1 MSITEIAIKRPLLI
15 CVIFLTLII
24 FGFIGYSQL
33 SYNLLPKFEA
43 PIISIQ
49 TVYKGAS
56 SEEVQSNVT
65 KKIEDAVSSIEGV
78 DVISSSSQENVS
90 VVTVQLKQ
98 KTDVGTAQTDAERK
112 INTIKNDLP
121 DGVDDPVISKFS
133 SSDIPVLKL
142 STFANVGETE
152 LYDLVDQTIKPILL
166 NVPGVGQ
173 VTLIGGNERE
183 IEVKLDNEKLQAY
196 NLSSGQ
202 VSQMIAAGNM
212 SYPAG
217 NIENSDNRYT
227 IRLDEKLTDI
237 DALRNLIIRE
247 SKNGSKIL
255 LQNVA
260 TVTDATATPTTIN
273 RINGKVGLGIQI
285 SKQTDANAVEV
296 STQVKAKLD
305 TIVKQYA
312 SKGFKYEIAIDQSV
326 YTMESAESVIH
337 DLFLAVVIVACV
349 MLIFLHSVRSSLFIL
364 ISLPSAMIPTFL
376 LMYLMGFSLNL
387 MTLLALSLVVGILV
401 DDSIVVLENIF
412 RHMEMGKDR
421 VTASIDGRA
430 EIGFTALAI
439 TLVDVVVFVP
449 LAMAGGLIGNIL
461 REFALVVVFSTL
473 MSLFV
478 SFTLTPLL
486 VSRFG
491 KLEHLNPNSLWGKIN
506 IAFENQINKLI
517 AAYGR
522 ILTWA
527 LGHKR
532 YVVIGVILLFVGAGS
547 LGAFGFIGSS
557 FAGNGDRGEFN
568 LIVELDP
575 QATLAQTNRITQQIE
590 NIVLSYK
597 EVTKVFTNVGA
608 TGTQMGGSISTPNQA
623 DMTIGLVDKLE
634 RTVST
639 EQFCAML
646 RPRLDSIP
654 GIKFSMKPTQ
664 ITGGNQPQI
673 QVVITGANMDELW
686 VAAKKVKS
694 IITKT
699 PGADYVEFSTKSLK
713 TEVNIKL
720 DRDKIAKMGMS
731 IPTVG
736 AAIQLAFRGNDQS
749 KFKDNGEDY
758 AINIMYDMADKKNIQ
773 NVANTTLQTP
783 QGGVIRLGDIATLE
797 EVQGQSVLE
806 RYNRLNS
813 IQVLASSVGRPTGSV
828 TADIK
833 TQIDAAGFPSSI
845 GIEYLG
851 EQKNQ
856 GDSFGS
862 LGYAMLL
869 GIMLVYLIMV
879 ALYESTLYPFV
890 VLFSIPV
897 ALIGAILA
905 LSLTMES
912 LSIFGIIGFIMLMG
926 LVAKNGILLVDF
938 TNHLKEQGLQ
948 MKEALI
954 EAGKERLRPILMT
967 TAAMI
972 LGMLPIALS
981 QGPGSEFKRSM
992 AWVIIGGLTS
1002 SLILTLLVVPTVY
1015 YIFDRLKEKISN
1027 RKSKQ
1032 QIPVVLTTP
1041 NADKQV

>member
-1 MSITEIAIKRPLLI
+1 
-15 CVIFLTLII
+15 
-24 FGFIGYSQL
+24 
-33 SYNLLPKFEA
+33 LLPKFEA
-43 PIISIQ
+43 PIISVQ
-49 TVYKGAS
+49 TIYKGAS
-56 SEEVQSNVT
+56 SEEVQNNVT

-78 DVISSSSQENVS
+78 DIISSSSQENVS

-98 KTDVGTAQTDAERK
+98 KTNASDAQTDAQRK
-112 INTIKNDLP
+112 INNIKNDLP
-121 DGVDDPVISKFS
+121 DGVDEPVISKFS
-133 SSDIPVLKL
+133 SSDIPVLKM
-142 STFANVGETE
+142 SAFGSVGETE

-173 VTLIGGNERE
+173 VTLIGGNQRE
-183 IEVKLDNEKLQAY
+183 IEVKLDNEKLRAY
-196 NLSSGQ
+196 NLSSAQ

-217 NIENSDNRYT
+217 NLENADNRYT
-227 IRLDEKLTDI
+227 IRLDEKLTDVN
-237 DALRNLIIRE
+237 ALRNLIVRE
-247 SKNGSKIL
+247 NKNGSKIL
-255 LQNVA
+255 LQDVA
-260 TVTDATATPTTIN
+260 TVTDATATATTIN
-273 RINGKVGLGIQI
+273 RINGKVGLGIQV

-296 STQVKAKLD
+296 STQVKAKMD
-305 TIVKQYA
+305 TLVKQYA
-312 SKGFKYEIAIDQSV
+312 SKGFKYEVAIDQSI

-337 DLFLAVVIVACV
+337 DLFLAVLIVAFV
-349 MLIFLHSVRSSLFIL
+349 MLIFLHSFRSSMFIL

-401 DDSIVVLENIF
+401 DDSIVILENIF

-430 EIGFTALAI
+430 EIGFTAIAI
-439 TLVDVVVFVP
+439 TLVDIVVFVP

-486 VSRFG
+486 ASRFG
-491 KLEHLNPNSLWGKIN
+491 KLEHLNPNTLWGKLN
-506 IAFENQINKLI
+506 ITFENQINKLI
-517 AAYGR
+517 EAYGR
-522 ILTWA
+522 ILTWS

-532 YVVIGVILLFVGAGS
+532 YVIIIVILLFVGAGS

-575 QATLAQTNRITQQIE
+575 QATLTQTNRVTQQIE
-590 NIVLSYK
+590 NIILSYP

-608 TGTQMGGSISTPNQA
+608 TGTMMGGSISTPNQA
-623 DMTIGLVDKLE
+623 DMTIGLVDKLD
-634 RTVST
+634 RKLST
-639 EQFCAML
+639 EQFCAVL

-654 GIKFSMKPTQ
+654 GIRFSMKPTQ
-664 ITGGNQPQI
+664 ITGNNQPQI
-673 QVVITGANMDELW
+673 QVVVTGANMDELW
-686 VAAKKVKS
+686 VAAKKIKE

-713 TEVNIKL
+713 TEVQIKL
-720 DRDKIAKMGMS
+720 DRDKIAKMGLN
-731 IPTVG
+731 IPSVG
-736 AAIQLAFRGNDQS
+736 AAVQLAFRGNDQS
-749 KFKDNGEDY
+749 KFKDNGEEY
-758 AINIMYDMADKKNIQ
+758 AINIMYDKADKKNIV
-773 NVANTTLQTP
+773 NLANTTIQTP
-783 QGGVIRLGDIATLE
+783 QGAIVRLGDIASIE
-797 EVQGQSVLE
+797 ETQGQAVLE

-828 TADIK
+828 TADIIK
-833 TQIDAAGFPSSI
+833 QIDAAGFPSTI

-856 GDSFGS
+856 GESFGS

-869 GIMLVYLIMV
+869 GILLVYLIMV
-879 ALYESTLYPFV
+879 ALYESALYPFV

-938 TNHLKEQGLQ
+938 TNHLKAQGLQ
-948 MKEALI
+948 LKEALV

-1002 SLILTLLVVPTVY
+1002 SLILTLVVVPTVY
-1015 YIFDRLKEKISN
+1015 YLFDRLKDKITGKN
-1027 RKSKQ
+1027 KKQ
-1032 QIPVVLTTP
+1032 EIAIATE
-1041 NADKQV
+1041 

>member
-15 CVIFLTLII
+15 SVIFLTLII

-43 PIISIQ
+43 PIISVQ
-49 TVYKGAS
+49 TIYKGAS
-56 SEEVQSNVT
+56 SEEVQNNVT

-78 DVISSSSQENVS
+78 DIISSSSQENVS

-98 KTDVGTAQTDAERK
+98 KTNASDAQTDAQRK
-112 INTIKNDLP
+112 IDNIKNDLP
-121 DGVDDPVISKFS
+121 DGVDEPVISKFS
-133 SSDIPVLKL
+133 SSDIPVLKM
-142 STFANVGETE
+142 SAFGNIGETE

-173 VTLIGGNERE
+173 VMLIGGNQRE
-183 IEVKLDNEKLQAY
+183 IEVKLDNEKLRAY
-196 NLSSGQ
+196 NLSSAQ

-227 IRLDEKLTDI
+227 IRLDEKLTDVN
-237 DALRNLIIRE
+237 ALRNLIVRE
-247 SKNGSKIL
+247 NKNGSKIL
-255 LQNVA
+255 LQDIA
-260 TVTDATATPTTIN
+260 TVTDAAATPTTIN
-273 RINGKVGLGIQI
+273 RINGKVGLGIQVF
-285 SKQTDANAVEV
+285 KQTDANAVEV
-296 STQVKAKLD
+296 SSEVKAKMD
-305 TIVKQYA
+305 TLVKQYA
-312 SKGFKYEIAIDQSV
+312 SKGFKYEVAIDQSV

-337 DLFLAVVIVACV
+337 DLFLAVIIVAFV
-349 MLIFLHSVRSSLFIL
+349 MLIFLHSFRSSMFIL

-401 DDSIVVLENIF
+401 DDSIVILENIF

-421 VTASIDGRA
+421 ITASLDGRS
-430 EIGFTALAI
+430 EIGFTAVAI

-486 VSRFG
+486 ASRFG
-491 KLEHLNPNSLWGKIN
+491 KLEHLNPNTLWGKLN
-506 IAFENQINKLI
+506 ITFENQINKLI
-517 AAYGR
+517 EAYGK
-522 ILTWA
+522 ILNWS

-532 YVVIGVILLFVGAGS
+532 YVIIIVILLFVGAGS

-575 QATLAQTNRITQQIE
+575 QATLTQTNRVTQQIE
-590 NIVLSYK
+590 NIILAYP

-608 TGTQMGGSISTPNQA
+608 TGTMMGGSISTPNQA
-623 DMTIGLVDKLE
+623 DMTVSLVNKLD
-634 RTVST
+634 RKLST
-639 EQFCAML
+639 EQFCAVL

-664 ITGGNQPQI
+664 ITGNNQPQI
-673 QVVITGANMDELW
+673 QIVVTGANMDELW
-686 VAAKKVKS
+686 VAAKKIKE

-713 TEVNIKL
+713 TEVQIKL
-720 DRDKIAKMGMS
+720 NRDKIAKMGLN
-731 IPTVG
+731 IPSVG
-736 AAIQLAFRGNDQS
+736 AAVQLAFRGNDQS
-749 KFKDNGEDY
+749 KFKDNGEEY
-758 AINIMYDMADKKNIQ
+758 AINVMYDKSDKKNIV
-773 NVANTTLQTP
+773 NLANTTIQTP
-783 QGGVIRLGDIATLE
+783 QGAIVRLGDIATIE
-797 EVQGQSVLE
+797 ETQGQAVLE

-833 TQIDAAGFPSSI
+833 KQIDAAGFPSTI

-856 GDSFGS
+856 GESFGS

-869 GIMLVYLIMV
+869 GILLVYLIMV
-879 ALYESTLYPFV
+879 ALYESALYPFV

-938 TNHLKEQGLQ
+938 TNHLKAQGLQ
-948 MKEALI
+948 LKEALV

-967 TAAMI
+967 TVAMI

-981 QGPGSEFKRSM
+981 NGPGSEFKRSM

-1002 SLILTLLVVPTVY
+1002 SLILTLVVVPTVY
-1015 YIFDRLKEKISN
+1015 YLFDRLK
-1027 RKSKQ
+1027 
-1032 QIPVVLTTP
+1032 
-1041 NADKQV
+1041 DKVTGKNKKEGVAIATK

>member
-15 CVIFLTLII
+15 SVIFITLII
-24 FGFIGYSQL
+24 FGFLGYTQL

-43 PIISIQ
+43 PVISIQ

-56 SEEVQSNVT
+56 SEEVQNNVT

-78 DVISSSSQENVS
+78 DVISSLSQENVS

-98 KTDVGTAQTDAERK
+98 KTSASAAQTDAERK

-121 DGVDDPVISKFS
+121 DGVDNPVISKFS

-142 STFANVGETE
+142 SAFSDVGETE

-173 VTLIGGNERE
+173 VGLIGGNRRE
-183 IEVKLDNEKLQAY
+183 VEVKLDNEKLRAY
-196 NLSSGQ
+196 NLSSAQ

-217 NIENSDNRYT
+217 NIENTDNRFT
-227 IRLDEKLTDI
+227 IRLDEKLPDV

-247 SKNGSKIL
+247 NKNGSRIL
-255 LQNVA
+255 LRDIA
-260 TVTDATATPTTIN
+260 SVTDATETPTTIN

-285 SKQTDANAVEV
+285 TKQTDANAVEV
-296 STQVKAKLD
+296 STRVKAELD
-305 TIVKQYA
+305 TLVNQYK
-312 SKGFKYEIAIDQSV
+312 SKGFRYEVAIDQSI
-326 YTMESAESVIH
+326 YTMESASSVIH
-337 DLFLAVVIVACV
+337 DLFLAVLIVAFV
-349 MLIFLHSVRSSLFIL
+349 MLIFLHSFRSSMFIL

-401 DDSIVVLENIF
+401 DDSIVILENIF

-421 VTASIDGRA
+421 VTASLDGRA
-430 EIGFTALAI
+430 EIGFTAIAI

-486 VSRFG
+486 ASRFG
-491 KLEHLNPNSLWGKIN
+491 KLEKLNEKTLWGRLN
-506 IAFENQINKLI
+506 IWFEHQIDKLI

-522 ILTWA
+522 ILEWA

-532 YVVIGVILLFVGAGS
+532 YVLIGVIALFVGAGC
-547 LGAFGFIGSS
+547 LGYFGFIGSS

-568 LIVELDP
+568 LIVELAP
-575 QATLAQTNRITQQIE
+575 QATLAQTNRVTQQIE
-590 NIVLSYK
+590 KIVLSYP

-608 TGTQMGGSISTPNQA
+608 TGTLMGGSISTPNQA
-623 DMTIGLVDKLE
+623 DMTVGLVNKLE
-634 RTVST
+634 RNLST
-639 EQFCAML
+639 EEFCSRL

-654 GIKFSMKPTQ
+654 GIRFSMKPTQ
-664 ITGGNQPQI
+664 ITGNNQPQI
-673 QVVITGANMDELW
+673 QIVVTGADMDELW
-686 VAAKKVKS
+686 TAAKKVKE

-699 PGADYVEFSTKSLK
+699 PGADYVEFSTKSKK
-713 TEVNIKL
+713 TEVQIKL
-720 DRDKIAKMGMS
+720 DRDKIAKMGLN
-731 IPTVG
+731 IPSVG

-758 AINIMYDMADKKNIQ
+758 AINIMYDKADKKSIENL
-773 NVANTTLQTP
+773 ANTTLQTP
-783 QGGVIRLGDIATLE
+783 QGAIIRLGDIAILQ
-797 EVQGQSVLE
+797 EVQGQAVLE

-813 IQVLASSVGRPTGSV
+813 IQVLASTVGRPTGSV

-833 TQIDAAGFPSSI
+833 KQIDAVGFPSTI

-856 GDSFGS
+856 GESFGS
-862 LGYAMLL
+862 LGIAMGL
-869 GIMLVYLIMV
+869 GILLVYLIMV
-879 ALYESTLYPFV
+879 ALYESALYPFV

-938 TNHLKEQGLQ
+938 TNHLKAQGLQ
-948 MKEALI
+948 LKDALV

-967 TAAMI
+967 TVAMI

-981 QGPGSEFKRSM
+981 NGPGSEFKRSM

-1002 SLILTLLVVPTVY
+1002 SLLLTLLVVPTVY
-1015 YIFDRLKEKISN
+1015 YIFDRIKDKISG
-1027 RKSKQ
+1027 KKKKPSAVATAGPDFT
-1032 QIPVVLTTP
+1032 ID
-1041 NADKQV
+1041 A

>member
-1 MSITEIAIKRPLLI
+1 MSITEIAVKRPLLI
-15 CVIFLTLII
+15 SVIFITLII
-24 FGFIGYSQL
+24 FGFLGYTQL

-49 TVYKGAS
+49 TIYKGAS
-56 SEEVQSNVT
+56 SEEVQNNVT

-78 DVISSSSQENVS
+78 DIISSSSQENVS

-98 KTDVGTAQTDAERK
+98 KTNASAAQTDAQRK
-112 INTIKNDLP
+112 INNIKNDLP
-121 DGVDDPVISKFS
+121 DGVDEPIISKFS
-133 SSDIPVLKL
+133 SSDIPVLKM
-142 STFANVGETE
+142 SAFANIGETE

-173 VTLIGGNERE
+173 VDLIGGNRRE

-196 NLSSGQ
+196 NLSSAM
-202 VSQMIAAGNM
+202 VSQMIAMGNM

-217 NIENSDNRYT
+217 NIENNDNRYT
-227 IRLDEKLTDI
+227 IRLDEKLTDVN
-237 DALRNLIIRE
+237 ALRTLIIRE
-247 SKNGSKIL
+247 NKNGSKIL
-255 LQNVA
+255 LQDIA
-260 TVTDATATPTTIN
+260 TVTDATETPKTIN
-273 RINGKVGLGIQI
+273 RINGKVGLGIQV

-305 TIVKQYA
+305 TLVQQYK

-326 YTMESAESVIH
+326 YTMESASSVIH
-337 DLFLAVVIVACV
+337 DLFLAVIIVAAV
-349 MLIFLHSVRSSLFIL
+349 MLIFLHSFRSSMFIL

-401 DDSIVVLENIF
+401 DDSIVILENIF

-421 VTASIDGRA
+421 VTAALDGRA

-486 VSRFG
+486 ASRFG
-491 KLEHLNPNSLWGKIN
+491 KLEKLNKDTLWGKLN
-506 IAFENQINKLI
+506 LAFEHQIDKLI

-522 ILTWA
+522 ILEWS

-532 YVVIGVILLFVGAGS
+532 YVIIIVIALFAGAGS
-547 LGAFGFIGSS
+547 LGYFGFIGSS

-575 QATLAQTNRITQQIE
+575 QATLSQTNRVTQQIE
-590 NIVLSYK
+590 NIILSYP

-608 TGTQMGGSISTPNQA
+608 TGTMMGGSISTPNQA
-623 DMTIGLVDKLE
+623 DMTIGLIDKQE
-634 RTVST
+634 RTLST
-639 EQFCAML
+639 EQFCAVL

-654 GIKFSMKPTQ
+654 GIRFSMKPTQ
-664 ITGGNQPQI
+664 ITGNNQPQI
-673 QVVITGANMDELW
+673 QLVITGANMDELW
-686 VAAKKVKS
+686 VAARKIKE

-720 DRDKIAKMGMS
+720 DRDKIAKMGLN
-731 IPTVG
+731 IPSVG

-758 AINIMYDMADKKNIQ
+758 AINIMYDKADKKNIQ
-773 NVANTTLQTP
+773 NLANTTLQTP
-783 QGGVIRLGDIATLE
+783 QGAIIRLGDIATLE
-797 EVQGQSVLE
+797 EIQGQAVLE

-833 TQIDAAGFPSSI
+833 KQVDAAGFPSSI

-856 GDSFGS
+856 GESFGS
-862 LGYAMLL
+862 LGIAMGL
-869 GIMLVYLIMV
+869 GILLVYLIMV
-879 ALYESTLYPFV
+879 ALYESALYPFV

-938 TNHLKEQGLQ
+938 TNHLKAQGLPL
-948 MKEALI
+948 KEALV

-967 TAAMI
+967 TVAMI
-972 LGMLPIALS
+972 FGMLPIALS
-981 QGPGSEFKRSM
+981 NGPGSEFKRSM

-1002 SLILTLLVVPTVY
+1002 SLLLTLVVVPTVY
-1015 YIFDRLKEKISN
+1015 YIFDRIKDKISGKDKKEKALLAAS
-1027 RKSKQ
+1027 
-1032 QIPVVLTTP
+1032 P
-1041 NADKQV
+1041 AAE

>member
-15 CVIFLTLII
+15 SVIFVTLII
-24 FGFIGYSQL
+24 FGFLGYSQL

-43 PIISIQ
+43 PVISIQ

-56 SEEVQSNVT
+56 SEEVQNNVT

-78 DVISSSSQENVS
+78 DVMSSSSQENVS
-90 VVTVQLKQ
+90 VVTIQLKQ
-98 KTDVGTAQTDAERK
+98 KSNASTAQTDAQRK
-112 INTIKNDLP
+112 INNIKSELP
-121 DGVDDPVISKFS
+121 DGVDEPVISKFS
-133 SSDIPVLKL
+133 SSDIAVLKM
-142 STFANVGETE
+142 STFGNLGETE
-152 LYDLVDQTIKPILL
+152 LYNLVDQTIKPILL
-166 NVPGVGQ
+166 NVPGVAQ
-173 VTLIGGNERE
+173 VHLTGGNQRE

-196 NLSSGQ
+196 NLSSAQ
-202 VSQMIAAGNM
+202 VSQMVAAGNM

-217 NIENSDNRYT
+217 NIENSDNRFT
-227 IRLDEKLTDI
+227 IRLDEKLKDVN
-237 DALRNLIIRE
+237 ALRNLIIRE
-247 SKNGSKIL
+247 NKNGSKII
-255 LQNVA
+255 LQDIA

-273 RINGKVGLGIQI
+273 RINGKVGLGVEVF
-285 SKQTDANAVEV
+285 KQTDANAVEV

-305 TIVKQYA
+305 TLVQQYQ
-312 SKGFKYEIAIDQSV
+312 SKGFKYEVAIDQSV
-326 YTMESAESVIH
+326 YTMESAKSVIH
-337 DLFLAVVIVACV
+337 DLFLAVLIVAVV
-349 MLIFLHSVRSSLFIL
+349 MLIFLHSFRSSMFIL

-421 VTASIDGRA
+421 VTASLDGRA

-491 KLEHLNPNSLWGKIN
+491 KLEHLNKNSLWGRLN
-506 IAFENQINKLI
+506 IAFENQIDKLI

-522 ILTWA
+522 ILKWA
-527 LGHKR
+527 LEHKR
-532 YVVIGVILLFVGAGS
+532 YVIIGVILLFAGAGS
-547 LGAFGFIGSS
+547 LGFFGFIGSS

-575 QATLAQTNRITQQIE
+575 QATLAQTNRVTQQIE
-590 NIVLSYK
+590 QIILSYK

-608 TGTQMGGSISTPNQA
+608 TGTMMGGSISTPNQA
-623 DMTIGLVDKLE
+623 DMTVGLVNKLD
-634 RTVST
+634 RTLST
-639 EQFCAML
+639 EQFCAEI

-664 ITGGNQPQI
+664 ITGNNQPQI
-673 QVVITGANMDELW
+673 QVVITGANTEELW
-686 VAAKKVKS
+686 AAAKKVKA

-699 PGADYVEFSTKSLK
+699 PGADYVEYSTKSLK
-713 TEVNIKL
+713 TEVQIKL
-720 DRDKIAKMGMS
+720 DRDKVAKMGMN
-731 IPTVG
+731 IPSVG

-758 AINIMYDMADKKNIQ
+758 AINIMYDKSDKKNIE
-773 NVANTTLQTP
+773 NLANTTLQTP
-783 QGGVIRLGDIATLE
+783 QGAIIRLGDVATIE
-797 EVQGQSVLE
+797 ETQGQAVLE

-833 TQIDAAGFPSSI
+833 KQIDAAGFPSTV

-856 GDSFGS
+856 GESFGS
-862 LGYAMLL
+862 LGIAMGL
-869 GIMLVYLIMV
+869 GILLVYLIMV

-967 TAAMI
+967 TVAMI
-972 LGMLPIALS
+972 FGMLPIALS
-981 QGPGSEFKRSM
+981 NGPGSEFKRSM

-1002 SLILTLLVVPTVY
+1002 SLLLTLVVVPTVY
-1015 YIFDRLKEKISN
+1015 YLFDRLKEKISG
-1027 RKSKQ
+1027 RKSKESALVITPASEG
-1032 QIPVVLTTP
+1032 QI
-1041 NADKQV
+1041 

>member
-1 MSITEIAIKRPLLI
+1 MSITELAIKRPLLI
-15 CVIFLTLII
+15 SVIFITLII
-24 FGFIGYSQL
+24 FGFLGYSEL

-43 PIISIQ
+43 PIISVQ

-56 SEEVQSNVT
+56 SEEVQNNVT

-90 VVTVQLKQ
+90 IVTVQLKQ
-98 KTDVGTAQTDAERK
+98 KTNASAAQTDAQRK
-112 INTIKNDLP
+112 INNIKNDLP
-121 DGVDDPVISKFS
+121 EGVDEPVISKFS
-133 SSDIPVLKL
+133 SSDIPVLKM
-142 STFANVGETE
+142 STFGSIGETE
-152 LYDLVDQTIKPILL
+152 LYDLVDQTIKPIIL
-166 NVPGVGQ
+166 NVPGVAQ
-173 VTLIGGNERE
+173 VDLIGGNKRE

-196 NLSSGQ
+196 NLSSAQ
-202 VSQMIAAGNM
+202 VSQMIAVGNM

-217 NIENSDNRYT
+217 NIENTDSRFT
-227 IRLDEKLTDI
+227 IRLDEKLTDVNS
-237 DALRNLIIRE
+237 LRNLIIRE
-247 SKNGSKIL
+247 NKNGSKIL
-255 LQNVA
+255 LKDIA
-260 TVTDATATPTTIN
+260 TVTDATETPTTIN
-273 RINGKVGLGIQI
+273 RINGKVGLGLQVF
-285 SKQTDANAVEV
+285 KQTDANAVEV

-305 TIVKQYA
+305 TIVQQYK
-312 SKGFKYEIAIDQSV
+312 SKGFKYEVAIDQST
-326 YTMESAESVIH
+326 YTMESATSVIH
-337 DLFLAVVIVACV
+337 DLFLAVIIVAAV
-349 MLIFLHSVRSSLFIL
+349 MLIFLHSFRSSVFIL
-364 ISLPSAMIPTFL
+364 VSLPSAMIPTFL
-376 LMYLMGFSLNL
+376 LMYVMGFSLNL

-412 RHMEMGKDR
+412 RHMEMGKDK

-449 LAMAGGLIGNIL
+449 LSLAGGLIGNIL

-491 KLEHLNPNSLWGKIN
+491 KLEHLSSDTLWGKLN
-506 IAFENQINKLI
+506 IGFENQINKLI

-522 ILTWA
+522 ILDWS
-527 LGHKR
+527 LSHKR
-532 YVVIGVILLFVGAGS
+532 YVLIGVIALFAGAGS
-547 LGAFGFIGSS
+547 LGYFGFIGSS

-575 QATLAQTNRITQQIE
+575 QATLAQTNRVTQRIE
-590 NIVLSYK
+590 NIILSYPDL
-597 EVTKVFTNVGA
+597 VTKVFTNVGA
-608 TGTQMGGSISTPNQA
+608 TGTMMGGSISTPNQA
-623 DMTIGLVDKLE
+623 DMTVGLINKLD
-634 RTVST
+634 RTIST
-639 EQFCAML
+639 EEFCAII

-654 GIKFSMKPTQ
+654 GIKFSMKPTTV
-664 ITGGNQPQI
+664 TGNNQPQI
-673 QVVITGANMDELW
+673 QIVVTGADMNELW
-686 VAAKKVKS
+686 AAAKKIKE

-713 TEVNIKL
+713 TEVQIKL
-720 DRDKIAKMGMS
+720 DRDKIAKMGLS
-731 IPTVG
+731 IPMVG

-758 AINIMYDMADKKNIQ
+758 AINIMYDKADKKSIDNL
-773 NVANTTLQTP
+773 ANTTLQTP
-783 QGGVIRLGDIATLE
+783 QGAVIRLGDIATLE
-797 EVQGQSVLE
+797 EIQGQAVLE

-813 IQVLASSVGRPTGSV
+813 IQILASSVGRPTGSV

-833 TQIDAAGFPSSI
+833 KQIDAAGFPSSI
-845 GIEYLG
+845 GIDYLG

-856 GDSFGS
+856 GESFGS
-862 LGYAMLL
+862 LGIAM
-869 GIMLVYLIMV
+869 GIGILLVYLIMV

-912 LSIFGIIGFIMLMG
+912 LSIFGFIGFIMLMG

-948 MKEALI
+948 LKEALV

-967 TAAMI
+967 TVAMI
-972 LGMLPIALS
+972 LGMLPIAMS
-981 QGPGSEFKRSM
+981 NGPGSEFKRSM

-1002 SLILTLLVVPTVY
+1002 SLLLTLIVVPTVY
-1015 YIFDRLKEKISN
+1015 YLFDRLKEKL
-1027 RKSKQ
+1027 SKKKNKPATQ
-1032 QIPVVLTTP
+1032 SLDIAAQ
-1041 NADKQV
+1041 

>member
-1 MSITEIAIKRPLLI
+1 MSITEIAVKRPLLI
-15 CVIFLTLII
+15 SVIFITLII
-24 FGFIGYSQL
+24 FGFLGYTQL

-49 TVYKGAS
+49 TIYKGAS
-56 SEEVQSNVT
+56 SEEVQNNVT
-65 KKIEDAVSSIEGV
+65 KKIEDAISSIEGV
-78 DVISSSSQENVS
+78 DIISSSSQENVS

-98 KTDVGTAQTDAERK
+98 KTNASAAQTDAQRK
-112 INTIKNDLP
+112 INNIKNDLP
-121 DGVDDPVISKFS
+121 DGVDEPIISKFS
-133 SSDIPVLKL
+133 SSDIPVLKM
-142 STFANVGETE
+142 SAFANIGETE

-173 VTLIGGNERE
+173 VDLIGGNRRE

-196 NLSSGQ
+196 NLSSAM
-202 VSQMIAAGNM
+202 VSQMIAMGNM

-217 NIENSDNRYT
+217 NIENNDNRYT
-227 IRLDEKLTDI
+227 IRLDEKLTDVN
-237 DALRNLIIRE
+237 ALRTLIIRE
-247 SKNGSKIL
+247 NKNGSKIL
-255 LQNVA
+255 LKDIA
-260 TVTDATATPTTIN
+260 TVTDATETPKTIN
-273 RINGKVGLGIQI
+273 RINGKVGLGIQV

-305 TIVKQYA
+305 TLVQQYK
-312 SKGFKYEIAIDQSV
+312 SKGFRYEIAIDQSI

-337 DLFLAVVIVACV
+337 DLFLAVIIVACV
-349 MLIFLHSVRSSLFIL
+349 MLVFLHSFRSSMFIL

-401 DDSIVVLENIF
+401 DDSIVILENIF

-421 VTASIDGRA
+421 VTAALDGRA
-430 EIGFTALAI
+430 EIGFTAIAI

-486 VSRFG
+486 ASRFG
-491 KLEHLNPNSLWGKIN
+491 KLEKLNKDTLWGKLN
-506 IAFENQINKLI
+506 LAFEHQIDKLI

-522 ILTWA
+522 ILEWS

-532 YVVIGVILLFVGAGS
+532 YVIIIVIALFAGAGS
-547 LGAFGFIGSS
+547 LGYFGFIGSS

-575 QATLAQTNRITQQIE
+575 QATLSQTNRVTQQIE
-590 NIVLSYK
+590 NIILSYP

-608 TGTQMGGSISTPNQA
+608 TGTMMGGSISTPNQA
-623 DMTIGLVDKLE
+623 DMTIGLIDKQKRSL
-634 RTVST
+634 ST
-639 EQFCAML
+639 EQFCAVL

-654 GIKFSMKPTQ
+654 GIRFSMKPTQ
-664 ITGGNQPQI
+664 ITGNNQPQI
-673 QVVITGANMDELW
+673 QLVITGANMDELW
-686 VAAKKVKS
+686 VAARKIKD

-720 DRDKIAKMGMS
+720 DRDKIAKMGLN
-731 IPTVG
+731 IPAVG

-758 AINIMYDMADKKNIQ
+758 AINIMYDKADKKNIQ
-773 NVANTTLQTP
+773 NLANTTLQTP
-783 QGGVIRLGDIATLE
+783 QGAIIRLGDIATLE
-797 EVQGQSVLE
+797 EIQGQAVLE

-833 TQIDAAGFPSSI
+833 KQVDAAGFPSSI

-856 GDSFGS
+856 GESFGS
-862 LGYAMLL
+862 LGIAMGL
-869 GIMLVYLIMV
+869 GILLVYLIMV
-879 ALYESTLYPFV
+879 ALYESALYPFV

-938 TNHLKEQGLQ
+938 TNHLKAQGLPL
-948 MKEALI
+948 KEALV

-967 TAAMI
+967 TVAMI
-972 LGMLPIALS
+972 FGMLPIALS
-981 QGPGSEFKRSM
+981 NGPGSEFKRSM

-1002 SLILTLLVVPTVY
+1002 SLLLTLVVVPTVY
-1015 YIFDRLKEKISN
+1015 YIFDRLKDKITGA
-1027 RKSKQ
+1027 KKK
-1032 QIPVVLTTP
+1032 PATVAVAGPDFTK
-1041 NADKQV
+1041 DV

>member
-15 CVIFLTLII
+15 SVIFITLII
-24 FGFIGYSQL
+24 FGFLGYSQL

-43 PIISIQ
+43 PIISVQ
-49 TVYKGAS
+49 TIYKGAS
-56 SEEVQSNVT
+56 SEEVQNNVT

-90 VVTVQLKQ
+90 IVTVQLKQ
-98 KTDVGTAQTDAERK
+98 KTNASDAQTDAQRK
-112 INTIKNDLP
+112 INNIKNDLP
-121 DGVDDPVISKFS
+121 DGVDEPVISKFS

-142 STFANVGETE
+142 SAFANIGETE
-152 LYDLVDQTIKPILL
+152 LYDLVNQTIKPILL

-173 VTLIGGNERE
+173 VSLVGGNERE
-183 IEVKLDNEKLQAY
+183 IEVKIDNEKLQAY
-196 NLSSGQ
+196 NLSSAQ

-217 NIENSDNRYT
+217 NIENTDNRYT
-227 IRLDEKLTDI
+227 IRLNEKLTDV

-247 SKNGSKIL
+247 NRNGSKIL
-255 LQNVA
+255 LQDIA
-260 TVTDATATPTTIN
+260 SITDATATPKTIN

-296 STQVKAKLD
+296 STEVKSKLD
-305 TIVKQYA
+305 TLVKQYA
-312 SKGFKYEIAIDQSV
+312 TKGFRYEIAIDQSV
-326 YTMESAESVIH
+326 YTMESASSVIH
-337 DLFLAVVIVACV
+337 DLFLAVIIVACV
-349 MLIFLHSVRSSLFIL
+349 MLIFLHSFRSSMFIL

-401 DDSIVVLENIF
+401 DDSIVILENIF

-421 VTASIDGRA
+421 ITAALDGRA
-430 EIGFTALAI
+430 EIGFTAIAI

-486 VSRFG
+486 ASRFG
-491 KLEHLNPNSLWGKIN
+491 KLEHLNPNTLWGKLN
-506 IAFENQINKLI
+506 ILFEKQIDKLI
-517 AAYGR
+517 AAYGS
-522 ILTWA
+522 ILTWS

-532 YVVIGVILLFVGAGS
+532 YVIIIVILLFAGAGS

-575 QATLAQTNRITQQIE
+575 QATLSQTNKVTQQIE
-590 NIVLSYK
+590 NIILSYP

-608 TGTQMGGSISTPNQA
+608 TGTMIGGSISTPNQA
-623 DMTIGLVDKLE
+623 DMTVALVDKLD
-634 RTVST
+634 RNVST
-639 EQFCAML
+639 EQFCSVL

-664 ITGGNQPQI
+664 ITGNNQPQI
-673 QVVITGANMDELW
+673 QIVVTGANMDELW
-686 VAAKKVKS
+686 VAAKKIKE

-713 TEVNIKL
+713 TEVQIKL
-720 DRDKIAKMGMS
+720 DRDKIAKMGMN

-758 AINIMYDMADKKNIQ
+758 AINIMYDKADKMNIKNL
-773 NVANTTLQTP
+773 ANTTLQTP
-783 QGGVIRLGDIATLE
+783 QGAIIRLGDVATLE
-797 EVQGQSVLE
+797 EVQGQAVLE

-833 TQIDAAGFPSSI
+833 KQIDAAGFPSSI
-845 GIEYLG
+845 GIDYLG

-856 GDSFGS
+856 GESFGS
-862 LGYAMLL
+862 LGIAMGL
-869 GIMLVYLIMV
+869 GILLVYLIMV

-938 TNHLKEQGLQ
+938 TNHLKAQGLQ
-948 MKEALI
+948 LKEALI

-967 TAAMI
+967 TVAMI
-972 LGMLPIALS
+972 FGMLPIALS
-981 QGPGSEFKRSM
+981 NGPGSEFKRSM

-1002 SLILTLLVVPTVY
+1002 SLILTLVVVPTVY
-1015 YIFDRLKEKISN
+1015 YLFDRLKDKVTGKN
-1027 RKSKQ
+1027 KKQ
-1032 QIPVVLTTP
+1032 EVAIATE
-1041 NADKQV
+1041 

>member
-1 MSITEIAIKRPLLI
+1 MSITEIAVKRPLLI
-15 CVIFLTLII
+15 SVIFITLII
-24 FGFIGYSQL
+24 FGFLGYTQL

-49 TVYKGAS
+49 TIYKGAS
-56 SEEVQSNVT
+56 SEEVQNNVT

-78 DVISSSSQENVS
+78 DIISSSSQENVS

-98 KTDVGTAQTDAERK
+98 KTNASAAQTDAQRK
-112 INTIKNDLP
+112 INNIKNDLP
-121 DGVDDPVISKFS
+121 DGVDEPIISKFS
-133 SSDIPVLKL
+133 SSDIPVLKM
-142 STFANVGETE
+142 SAFANIGETE

-173 VTLIGGNERE
+173 VDLIGGNRRE

-196 NLSSGQ
+196 NLSSAM
-202 VSQMIAAGNM
+202 VSQMIAMGNM

-227 IRLDEKLTDI
+227 IRLDEKLTDVN
-237 DALRNLIIRE
+237 ALRNLIIRE
-247 SKNGSKIL
+247 NKNGSKIL
-255 LQNVA
+255 LQDIA
-260 TVTDATATPTTIN
+260 TVTDATETPKTIN
-273 RINGKVGLGIQI
+273 RINGKVGLGIQV

-305 TIVKQYA
+305 TLVQQYK
-312 SKGFKYEIAIDQSV
+312 SKGFRYEIAIDQSI

-337 DLFLAVVIVACV
+337 DLFLAVIIVAAV
-349 MLIFLHSVRSSLFIL
+349 MLIFLHSFRSSMFIL

-401 DDSIVVLENIF
+401 DDSIVILENIF

-421 VTASIDGRA
+421 VTAALDGRA

-486 VSRFG
+486 ASRFG
-491 KLEHLNPNSLWGKIN
+491 KLEKLNKDTLWGKLN
-506 IAFENQINKLI
+506 LAFEHQIDKLI

-522 ILTWA
+522 ILEWS

-532 YVVIGVILLFVGAGS
+532 YVIIIVIALFAGAGS
-547 LGAFGFIGSS
+547 LGYFGFIGSS

-575 QATLAQTNRITQQIE
+575 QATLSQTNRVTQQIE
-590 NIVLSYK
+590 NIILSYP

-608 TGTQMGGSISTPNQA
+608 TGTMMGGSISTPNQA
-623 DMTIGLVDKLE
+623 DMTIGLIDKQKRAL
-634 RTVST
+634 ST
-639 EQFCAML
+639 EQFCAKL

-654 GIKFSMKPTQ
+654 GIRFSMKPTQ
-664 ITGGNQPQI
+664 ITGNNQPQI
-673 QVVITGANMDELW
+673 QLVITGADMNELW
-686 VAAKKVKS
+686 VAARKIKE

-720 DRDKIAKMGMS
+720 DRDKIAKMGLN
-731 IPTVG
+731 IPSVG

-758 AINIMYDMADKKNIQ
+758 AINIMYDKADKKNIQ
-773 NVANTTLQTP
+773 NLANTTLQTP
-783 QGGVIRLGDIATLE
+783 QGAIVRLGDIATLE
-797 EVQGQSVLE
+797 EIQGQAVLE

-833 TQIDAAGFPSSI
+833 KQIDAAGFPSSI

-856 GDSFGS
+856 GESFGS
-862 LGYAMLL
+862 LGIAMGL
-869 GIMLVYLIMV
+869 GILLVYLIMV
-879 ALYESTLYPFV
+879 ALYESALYPFV

-938 TNHLKEQGLQ
+938 TNHLKAQGLQ
-948 MKEALI
+948 LKEALV

-967 TAAMI
+967 TVAMI
-972 LGMLPIALS
+972 FGMLPIALS
-981 QGPGSEFKRSM
+981 NGPGSEFKRSM

-1002 SLILTLLVVPTVY
+1002 SLLLTLVVVPTVY
-1015 YIFDRLKEKISN
+1015 YIFDRIKDKISGT
-1027 RKSKQ
+1027 KKKPSTVAVAGPDFTKD
-1032 QIPVVLTTP
+1032 V
-1041 NADKQV
+1041 

>member
-15 CVIFLTLII
+15 SVIFLTLII

-43 PIISIQ
+43 PIISVQ
-49 TVYKGAS
+49 TIYKGAS
-56 SEEVQSNVT
+56 SEEVQNNVT

-98 KTDVGTAQTDAERK
+98 KTNASDAQTDAQRK
-112 INTIKNDLP
+112 INNIKNDLP
-121 DGVDDPVISKFS
+121 DGVDEPVISKFS
-133 SSDIPVLKL
+133 SSDIPVLKM
-142 STFANVGETE
+142 SAFGSVGETE

-173 VTLIGGNERE
+173 VTLIGGNQRE
-183 IEVKLDNEKLQAY
+183 IEVKLDNEKLRAY
-196 NLSSGQ
+196 NLSSAQ

-217 NIENSDNRYT
+217 NLENADNRYT
-227 IRLDEKLTDI
+227 IRLDEKLTDVN
-237 DALRNLIIRE
+237 ALRNLIVRE
-247 SKNGSKIL
+247 NKNGSKIL
-255 LQNVA
+255 LQDVA
-260 TVTDATATPTTIN
+260 TVTDATATATTIN
-273 RINGKVGLGIQI
+273 RINGKVGLGIQV

-296 STQVKAKLD
+296 STQVKAKMD
-305 TIVKQYA
+305 TLVKQYA
-312 SKGFKYEIAIDQSV
+312 SKGFKYEVAIDQSI

-337 DLFLAVVIVACV
+337 DLFLAVLIVAFV
-349 MLIFLHSVRSSLFIL
+349 MLIFLHSFRSSMFIL

-401 DDSIVVLENIF
+401 DDSIVILENIF

-430 EIGFTALAI
+430 EIGFTAIAI

-486 VSRFG
+486 ASRFG
-491 KLEHLNPNSLWGKIN
+491 KLEHLNPNTLWGKLN
-506 IAFENQINKLI
+506 ITFENQINKLI
-517 AAYGR
+517 EAYGR
-522 ILTWA
+522 ILTWS

-532 YVVIGVILLFVGAGS
+532 YVIITVILLFVGAGS

-575 QATLAQTNRITQQIE
+575 QATLTQTNRVTQQIE
-590 NIVLSYK
+590 NIILAYP

-608 TGTQMGGSISTPNQA
+608 TGTMMGGSISTPNQA
-623 DMTIGLVDKLE
+623 DMTIGLVDKLD
-634 RTVST
+634 RKLST
-639 EQFCAML
+639 EQFCAVL

-654 GIKFSMKPTQ
+654 GIRFSMKPTQ
-664 ITGGNQPQI
+664 ITGNNQPQI
-673 QVVITGANMDELW
+673 QVVVTGANMDELW
-686 VAAKKVKS
+686 VAAKKIKE

-713 TEVNIKL
+713 TEVQIKL
-720 DRDKIAKMGMS
+720 DRDKIAKMGLN
-731 IPTVG
+731 IPSVG
-736 AAIQLAFRGNDQS
+736 AAVQLAFRGNDQS
-749 KFKDNGEDY
+749 KFKDNGEEY
-758 AINIMYDMADKKNIQ
+758 AINIMYDKADKKNIV
-773 NVANTTLQTP
+773 NLANTTIQTP
-783 QGGVIRLGDIATLE
+783 QGAIVRLGDIATIE
-797 EVQGQSVLE
+797 ETQGQAVLE

-828 TADIK
+828 TADIIK
-833 TQIDAAGFPSSI
+833 QIDAAGFPSTI

-856 GDSFGS
+856 GESFGS

-869 GIMLVYLIMV
+869 GILLVYLIMV
-879 ALYESTLYPFV
+879 ALYESALYPFV

-938 TNHLKEQGLQ
+938 TNHLKSQGLQ
-948 MKEALI
+948 LKEALV

-967 TAAMI
+967 TVAMI

-1002 SLILTLLVVPTVY
+1002 SLILTLVVVPTVY
-1015 YIFDRLKEKISN
+1015 YLFDRLKDKVTGKN
-1027 RKSKQ
+1027 KKQ
-1032 QIPVVLTTP
+1032 EVAIATE
-1041 NADKQV
+1041 